1 MIVIIIFDDSHPLQI
16 GLEGTP
22 QAILITIGLLW
33 RLNLIIVL
41 SNKWM

>member
-16 GLEGTP
+16 GLEGNP